1 MLLRRERVGSTILLK
16 GAILG
21 LEIVG
26 TVVTSEER
34 EYIDRES
41 GLSLAL
47 SCLLDSKLFS
57 RKESKKA

>member
-1 MLLRRERVGSTILLK
+1 MGSTILLK
-16 GAILG
+16 GAVLG

-34 EYIDRES
+34 EYIDGES

-47 SCLLDSKLFS
+47 SYLLDSKLFS